1 MNKRMSK
8 QSRKKIKIKIS
19 FNITASRRVLQDIPF
34 KNIFVFKKKTERHNE
49 GLHRNYRGSEKYL
62 FVL

>member
-1 MNKRMSK
+1 MSK
-8 QSRKKIKIKIS
+8 QSKKKKKKIKIS

-49 GLHRNYRGSEKYL
+49 GLHRNYRGSDKYL